1 METAEGRELASQ
13 YGCVFREVSAAE
25 ADQSPTE
32 DLAGIFN
39 QLIREARTYKI
50 HRQDANNNANSDGGG
65 GGGNN
70 GSRQRKRSVFTINRM
85 FGSLIG
91 RNSSMVN
98 KKQLFA
104 L

>member
-1 METAEGRELASQ
+1 VETAEGRELASQ

-25 ADQSPTE
+25 VVPDQSPTE
-32 DLAGIFN
+32 DLACIFN

-50 HRQDANNNANSDGGG
+50 QRQDANNNSDGGG